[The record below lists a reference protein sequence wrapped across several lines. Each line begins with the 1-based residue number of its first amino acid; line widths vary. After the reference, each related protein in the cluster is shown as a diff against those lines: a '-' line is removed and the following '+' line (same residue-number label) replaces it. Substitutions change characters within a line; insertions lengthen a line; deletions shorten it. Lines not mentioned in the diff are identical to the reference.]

1 MSSPFDY
8 VNQILYGNKQLIV
21 DEITEQD
28 YKPFLI
34 NRSLSYHKD
43 CIFYANEM
51 NKFHHLDTKLQNDFL
66 LNTIRKS
73 KRPFAKWVKA
83 EKSEDIECIKQVFA
97 MSNSK
102 AKEVLQILTK
112 EQLEKVK
119 EMADIGGVGKKK

>member
-21 DEITEQD
+21 DEITEQG
-28 YKPFLI
+28 YKSFLV

-43 CIFYANEM
+43 CVFYANEM
-51 NKFHHLDTKLQNDFL
+51 NRYHHLDTKLQNDFL

-83 EKSEDIECIKQVFA
+83 EKSEDIECIKMVYGI
-97 MSNSK
+97 SNSK

-112 EQLEKVK
+112 EQLQKIK
-119 EMADIGGVGKKK
+119 EMADFGGVGKK